1 MNLAEHFPKDGL
13 YALAFIVIV
22 LLIVFKKNV
31 RLKIGNLQYENAEER
46 EKENDNDKENEIKA
60 LKTLRLLPTYSGQ
73 IERMILEGFRNVLGL
88 DIPQTEKTAIKLL
101 CRLTAKEIKIHL
113 FSDVLANHIG
123 ENEEDIKTY
132 TTKKAVFYTNF
143 ISNEI
148 HRYNG
153 FICSVDFVDV
163 IAKIE
168 FKKLDTL
175 LFDFYTQIQR
185 KMEDKR

>member
-1 MNLAEHFPKDGL
+1 MSLVEHFPKDGL
-13 YALAFIVIV
+13 YALAFIAIV

-31 RLKIGNLQYENAEER
+31 RLKIGNLQYENAEEA
-46 EKENDNDKENEIKA
+46 ENDNDKKTEIKA

-73 IERMILEGFRNVLGL
+73 IERMMLDGFRNVLGL
-88 DIPQTEKTAIKLL
+88 DIPQTEKAAIKLL
-101 CRLTAKEIKIHL
+101 CSLTAKDIKIHL

-185 KMEDKR
+185 KTEDKR

>member
-1 MNLAEHFPKDGL
+1 MSLVEHFPKDGL
-13 YALAFIVIV
+13 YALAFIAIV

-31 RLKIGNLQYENAEER
+31 RLKIGNLQYENAEEA
-46 EKENDNDKENEIKA
+46 ENDNVDNKETEIKA

-73 IERMILEGFRNVLGL
+73 IERMMLEGFRNVLGL
-88 DIPQTEKTAIKLL
+88 DIPQTEKAAIKLL
-101 CRLTAKEIKIHL
+101 CSLTAKDIKILL

-132 TTKKAVFYTNF
+132 ATKKAVFYTNF

-148 HRYNG
+148 HKYNG

-163 IAKIE
+163 ISKID
-168 FKKLDTL
+168 FKKLDAL
-175 LFDFYTQIQR
+175 LFDFYIQIQR